1 MTARFSGG
9 ATIAGAPPARRA
21 LRRRPVARQP
31 VQRPAT
37 RVRTN
42 NGRGRRLAVVYDTD
56 GPRIRLGV
64 TWFLVVMGALV
75 VGLEALTPLYAAAA
89 GLAAAQAATVWRR
102 RGGRPHVLGAAVG
115 AALLPLAAAVTTG
128 LLGLAVLALVA
139 IAFLTAE
146 AARRR
151 GRGGGAPHAAL
162 AVTAL
167 TVRCAFPVGLAA
179 AALVCAQ
186 RFEPGAGVALV
197 LVVSAYEAGD
207 YLIGS
212 GARSPL
218 EGPVAGIAAVLVV
231 QFAIAAVSV
240 PPFELPSSLAFVV
253 VAGVACPLGQVLGS
267 LVLPSA
273 RAPAPALRRL
283 DSLLVLAPI
292 WAVLVGAMAAAG

>member
-1 MTARFSGG
+1 MRFSGG
-9 ATIAGAPPARRA
+9 ATITAEPPARRVA
-21 LRRRPVARQP
+21 RRRTVERRPVAG
-31 VQRPAT
+31 PAT
-37 RVRTN
+37 RVRPSTR
-42 NGRGRRLAVVYDTD
+42 RGRRLAVVYDTN

-64 TWFLVVMGALV
+64 AWFLVVMAALA
-75 VGLEALTPLYAAAA
+75 VGLEALAPLYAAAA
-89 GLAAAQAATVWRR
+89 ALAAAQAATVWRR

-115 AALLPLAAAVTTG
+115 AALLPLAAALTTG

-139 IAFLTAE
+139 IAFATAE
-146 AARRR
+146 SARRR
-151 GRGGGAPHAAL
+151 GRGRPHAPL
-162 AVTAL
+162 AVAAL

-179 AALVCAQ
+179 ASLVCAQ

-240 PPFELPSSLAFVV
+240 PPFGLPSSLVFVV
-253 VAGVACPLGQVLGS
+253 VAGIACPLGQVVGS
-267 LVLPSA
+267 LILPSA
-273 RAPAPALRRL
+273 AAPAAALRRL
-283 DSLLVLAPI
+283 DSLLVLGPV
-292 WAVLVGAMAAAG
+292 WAVVVGAMAAT

>member
-1 MTARFSGG
+1 MARFSGT
-9 ATIAGAPPARRA
+9 ATITAAPPARPARRA
-21 LRRRPVARQP
+21 AGRRAVERRPGP
-31 VQRPAT
+31 
-37 RVRTN
+37 RVRAST
-42 NGRGRRLAVVYDTD
+42 GRGRRLAVVYDTD

-75 VGLEALTPLYAAAA
+75 IGLEALAPLYAAAA

-102 RGGRPHVLGAAVG
+102 RGGRPHVLGAAIG
-115 AALLPLAAAVTTG
+115 AALLPLAAALTTG
-128 LLGLAVLALVA
+128 LLGIAVLALVA
-139 IAFLTAE
+139 IAFATAE

-151 GRGGGAPHAAL
+151 GRGRPHAAL

-218 EGPVAGIAAVLVV
+218 EGPVAGVAAVLVV

-253 VAGVACPLGQVLGS
+253 VAGVACPLGQVIGS

-292 WAVLVGAMAAAG
+292 WAVVVGAMAAAG

>member
-1 MTARFSGG
+1 MARFSGS
-9 ATIAGAPPARRA
+9 ATIIAAPPPRPARRA
-21 LRRRPVARQP
+21 AGRLTVDPG
-31 VQRPAT
+31 PAP
-37 RVRTN
+37 RADPGVPGGA
-42 NGRGRRLAVVYDTD
+42 GRGRRLAVVYDTD

-64 TWFLVVMGALV
+64 TWFVVVVWALV
-75 VGLEALTPLYAAAA
+75 VGLEALAPLYAAAA

-115 AALLPLAAAVTTG
+115 AALLPLAAALTTG

-139 IAFLTAE
+139 IAFATAE

-151 GRGGGAPHAAL
+151 GRGRPPAAL

-186 RFEPGAGVALV
+186 RFESGAGLALV
-197 LVVSAYEAGD
+197 LVVSAYESGD

-212 GARSPL
+212 DARSPL

-231 QFAIAAVSV
+231 QFAIAAVTV
-240 PPFELPSSLAFVV
+240 PPFELPSALAFVV
-253 VAGVACPLGQVLGS
+253 VAGITCPLGQVVGS
-267 LVLPSA
+267 LILPSA

-283 DSLLVLAPI
+283 DSLLVLAPV
-292 WAVLVGAMAAAG
+292 WAVVVGAMAAA